1 MHWNQQWETYIP
13 EDMHRIAA
21 VIAERVPVREG
32 VILQEAPALLGGELQ
47 DIISRHTEGEVN
59 CYPGTP
65 SKGCYRM
72 AYFIYLEG
80 VLRGGGRWPFNFEGM
95 IHEIVNHCART
106 KCGNVT
112 RDVRIIT
119 DTWRPV
125 DIDKWRPALSSL
137 LLDGIQI
144 TSVLV
149 TPGGGTFPVRLI

>member
-1 MHWNQQWETYIP
+1 MHWDQRGDTDIP

-21 VIAERVPVREG
+21 EIGERVSVSEG
-32 VILQEAPALLGGELQ
+32 NTLQGASALLGDQLK
-47 DIISRHTEGEVN
+47 DTISRHAEGEVN
-59 CYPGTP
+59 CYPGTF
-65 SKGCYRM
+65 STGCYRI

-80 VLRGGGRWPFNFEGM
+80 SLRGGGRWPFNFEGM

-119 DTWRPV
+119 DAWYPAV
-125 DIDKWRPALSSL
+125 IDKWRPALSSL

-144 TSVLV
+144 TCVLV
-149 TPGGGTFPVRLI
+149 TPGGGTSPVRLT